1 MFLNFHSLEYIACHG
16 RMSEALARRKFWQ
29 IVGAVEF
36 CHNRKVVHRD
46 LKAENL
52 LLDANMNIKIAD
64 FGMRKRV
71 THLYLRRAGYN
82 YIYVYFGLVYNLV
95 TLIHQKEMCP
105 SMLGCET

>member
-16 RMSEALARRKFWQ
+16 RMSGALARRKFWQ
-29 IVGAVEF
+29 IIGAVEF

-64 FGMRKRV
+64 FGESRV
-71 THLYLRRAGYN
+71 SLHSFSRRSRQILHHFIKN
-82 YIYVYFGLVYNLV
+82 
-95 TLIHQKEMCP
+95 
-105 SMLGCET
+105 MLCFVENQ